1 MQQTARPRYACT
13 LAGMRTFVK
22 LLRLW
27 AKDYEPDLRS
37 PVVAEHGV
45 ALGLEMLGHA
55 LARTFGKSK
64 SVSLCGPLRVIGGQ
78 RLQCVDPGGRH
89 GAHGLRKASSL
100 HCAPGGSCASSSPSC
115 IGNCWRLSGTTPSA
129 AVSRPFPALARET
142 MKKHPAK
149 RNPMAREVAA
159 AQYRRR
165 IKPDKRRA
173 IEAKRMKRPV
183 EEK

>member
-37 PVVAEHGV
+37 PVVAEHGG

-89 GAHGLRKASSL
+89 GAH
-100 HCAPGGSCASSSPSC
+100 
-115 IGNCWRLSGTTPSA
+115 
-129 AVSRPFPALARET
+129 ALAQSF
-142 MKKHPAK
+142 
-149 RNPMAREVAA
+149 VAA
-159 AQYRRR
+159 LRARRKLR
-165 IKPDKRRA
+165 
-173 IEAKRMKRPV
+173 E
-183 EEK
+183 